1 MSYPP
6 GVSERKVFM
15 MTKNEYQ
22 VTGMSCGHCESA
34 VRGEV
39 SKLTGVE
46 QVDVSAADG
55 RLVITASQPVAD
67 ADVLAAVDEAGYEAV
82 RV

>member
-1 MSYPP
+1 M
-6 GVSERKVFM
+6 RKVWK
-15 MTKNEYQ
+15 MTTNEYQ

-39 SKLTGVE
+39 SKLKGVE
-46 QVDVSAADG
+46 QVDVSAASG
-55 RLVITASQPVAD
+55 RLVITSAEPLAD
-67 ADVLAAVDEAGYEAV
+67 EDVRAAVDEAGYEAV